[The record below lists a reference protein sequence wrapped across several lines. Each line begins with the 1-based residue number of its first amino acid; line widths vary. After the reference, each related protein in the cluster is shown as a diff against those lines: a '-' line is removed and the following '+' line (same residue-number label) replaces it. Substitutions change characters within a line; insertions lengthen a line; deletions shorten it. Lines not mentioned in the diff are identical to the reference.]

1 MTFVERSA
9 PIDGRTIDVATDYT
23 RLWEGIH
30 ERVGPDHTGVPTVG
44 HGFALVVK
52 VKGKW
57 VLNEENDG
65 ELKDKAPRRSKWNRR
80 CF

>member
-57 VLNEENDG
+57 GSAISTSLCG
-65 ELKDKAPRRSKWNRR
+65 TGKRGLR
-80 CF
+80 